1 MIIHKQDVNLLE
13 DVLQIL
19 RDYSLMD
26 GFEENYN
33 DYELEWIKESISK
46 LDMLKERAK
55 QEFLNT

>member
-13 DVLQIL
+13 DILQIL
-19 RDYSLMD
+19 RDYSLTD
-26 GFEENYN
+26 GFKENYN

-46 LDMLKERAK
+46 LDMFKERAK